1 MKLIKKESQL
11 KTLLIVKRTETT
23 PAKGNYGKRIIS
35 DSNEASSLP
44 KGQTLGEI
52 QVLDEAGNEKFVL
65 KSVELPYQNNQN
77 NISSIPVGTYNIGK
91 RTTPKRGTHFHIQN
105 VPKRNWIL
113 IHSSNYASQL
123 LGCIAP
129 GKTYMVMGGKKV
141 GVSSSKVAMGLL
153 VDALPNKFKMEIK
166 QV

>member
-1 MKLIKKESQL
+1 MFLGW
-11 KTLLIVKRTETT
+11 LIVCHIRT
-23 PAKGNYGKRIIS
+23 
-35 DSNEASSLP
+35 SSHNH
-44 KGQTLGEI
+44 KI
-52 QVLDEAGNEKFVL
+52 
-65 KSVELPYQNNQN
+65 
-77 NISSIPVGTYNIGK
+77 
-91 RTTPKRGTHFHIQN
+91 HFHIQN
-105 VPKRNWIL
+105 LPKRNWIL

-129 GKTYMVMGGKKV
+129 GKTYMVIGGKKV